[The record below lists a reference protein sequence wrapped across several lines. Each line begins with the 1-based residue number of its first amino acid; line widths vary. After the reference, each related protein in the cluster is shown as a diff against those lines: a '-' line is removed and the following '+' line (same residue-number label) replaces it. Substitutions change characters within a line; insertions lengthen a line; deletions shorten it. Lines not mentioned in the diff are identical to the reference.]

1 MDQFVQ
7 IPQIMT
13 RVGELLVVYGLK
25 VISAI
30 IFLVAGYIVAKLMSG
45 WIRRLLARQLFDA
58 TLISFFSNVIYYT
71 IVLFAIVAAL
81 AQIGVETTS
90 IIAAIGAAG
99 IAIALALRGTLANV
113 AAGLFLILFQPFKA
127 GHQIQAAGT
136 SGTVEEINLFTTRVR
151 TADNIPVI
159 IPNSKLISDIIINY
173 SDTQTRR
180 LEFIF
185 PVSQDKDIKSIREAL
200 SRSINSDDRILH
212 EPAPY
217 IGIRDLTTD
226 SVNFI
231 VEVWVKSADYRS
243 VKSDFNEQAK
253 AAFREEGI

>member
-7 IPQIMT
+7 VPQIMT

-30 IFLVAGYIVAKLMSG
+30 IFLVAGYIVAKVMSA
-45 WIRRLLARQLFDA
+45 WIRRLLTRQLFDA
-58 TLISFFSNVIYYT
+58 TLISFFSSVIYYA
-71 IVLFAIVAAL
+71 ILLFAIVAAL

-90 IIAAIGAAG
+90 IIAVIGAAG
-99 IAIALALRGTLANV
+99 LAIGLALRGTLANV
-113 AAGLFLILFQPFKA
+113 AAGFFLILFQPFKA

-136 SGTVEEINLFTTRVR
+136 SGSVEEVNLFTTKVR

-180 LEFIF
+180 LEFVF
-185 PVSQDKDIKSIREAL
+185 PVSRDKDTRKIREVL
-200 SRSINSDDRILH
+200 NSVITNYDRILQ
-212 EPAPY
+212 EPAPF

-226 SVNFI
+226 SINFI
-231 VEVWVKSADYRS
+231 VEVWVKSGDYRS
-243 VKSDFNEQAK
+243 VKSDFNEQVK
-253 AAFREEGI
+253 DAFRKEGI